1 MKLFDKWE
9 FVSENIFVFVIEFV
23 DFIDE
28 ILFDVSDDKCSFI
41 FEEVILIVG
50 GNDVLRIREV
60 DWEI

>member
-9 FVSENIFVFVIEFV
+9 CVSENIFVFVIEFV

-50 GNDVLRIREV
+50 GNDVVRIREV

>member
-1 MKLFDKWE
+1 MKLFDIWE
-9 FVSENIFVFVIEFV
+9 CVSENIFVFVIEFV

-41 FEEVILIVG
+41 FEEVVLIVG
-50 GNDVLRIREV
+50 GNDVVRIREV